1 MASEPSRRPRSRRWS
16 IALAALG
23 ALVTLVGGFLLY
35 ARQEIFVPDNLADRS
50 KAALGDERARLAIA
64 QPIVD
69 GIVDSGSGELVNA
82 RPLVE
87 SIVVSALGTPPA
99 KAAFA
104 EAVRSI
110 DAKLANRSPNTL
122 LLNLTDATVIA
133 AKALDAL
140 NPEVRKSLPKEV
152 NDVKAAILGSRIT
165 ITPLRWVHEVD
176 VLGVVLP
183 FVALLLL
190 ALSVIVAP
198 VRRTA
203 VQRAAVAVAI
213 AAAAGLIILI
223 AGRALALARIA
234 DPLYRDAASAAWDA
248 VLGDLGEWAIGIGLL
263 ALILAAAARFDD
275 GAVDPLRPL
284 TRAAELARRH
294 PRRPALGVLRGIG
307 IGLAGL
313 LLVVE
318 PELSL
323 RLVAVAAGAWLIY
336 VAIIEV
342 LAIVAP
348 VVPAGESRAARRRVV
363 PMRLAGVA
371 AVIAGAVVI
380 VLALGSDKR
389 SQARPPGA
397 PEACNGYPQLCGK
410 RIDQV
415 TIPATHNAM
424 SAASEPGWFLPNQR
438 YGIGRQ
444 LDDGIRGL
452 LIDTHYGTPRGGAGA
467 ERGFGGVIT
476 DLAREGKTRQEVVAE
491 LGEETVQRAE
501 DLVGRLAFGDEPH
514 GNAQPYLCHV
524 LCELGATKLDTALA
538 KIDEWLRTHPDEL
551 LAIVIEDYVS
561 PEETA
566 QAFQRAGLVH
576 YAYTPPAPGTVP
588 PTLGQLIERDKR
600 LLLLAEH
607 DGGGGKFPWYGQ
619 AFDLIQETPYTF
631 ENVDAI
637 TGPKSCRENRGD
649 PDNPLFQI
657 NNWIEKVP
665 RDPRLQGEI
674 NAFDVLLERARVCRR
689 VRSLEPNLIAVDY
702 YNQGDVVG
710 VAKAL
715 NGIPADEEPQVR
727 TLR

>member
-1 MASEPSRRPRSRRWS
+1 MAEQLRRPPRSRGWS

-23 ALVTLVGGFLLY
+23 ALVALVGGFLLY
-35 ARQEIFVPDNLADRS
+35 ARQEIFSPDNLAERS
-50 KAALGDERARLAIA
+50 RDALGDERTRLAIA

-110 DAKLANRSPNTL
+110 DAKLANRAPDTL
-122 LLNLTDATVIA
+122 FLNLTDATVIA

-140 NPEVRKSLPKEV
+140 NPEVRKSLPKQV
-152 NDVKAAILGSRIT
+152 DDVKTAILDSKLT
-165 ITPLRWVHEVD
+165 VTPLHWVHQVD
-176 VLGVVLP
+176 VFGIVLP
-183 FVALLLL
+183 FLAVLLL
-190 ALSVIVAP
+190 ALSVFVAP
-198 VRRTA
+198 IRRTA
-203 VQRAAVAVAI
+203 VQRAAIAVAVA
-213 AAAAGLIILI
+213 AVVGLIVLI

-234 DPLYRDAASAAWDA
+234 DPLFSDAAAAVWDA
-248 VLGDLGEWAIGIGLL
+248 VLGDLAEWTIGIGLL

-275 GAVDPLRPL
+275 GEVDPLRPL

-294 PRRPALGVLRGIG
+294 PQRPAFGVLRGIA
-307 IGLAGL
+307 IGLVGL
-313 LLVVE
+313 LLIVE

-323 RLVAVAAGAWLIY
+323 HLIAIAAGAWLIY
-336 VAIIEV
+336 VAIIEI
-342 LAIVAP
+342 LAIIAP
-348 VVPAGESRAARRRVV
+348 VVPAGESKAGSRRFA
-363 PMRLAGVA
+363 PMRLAGAA
-371 AVIAGAVVI
+371 AVIAGTVVV
-380 VLALGSDKR
+380 VLVLGGDKR
-389 SQARPPGA
+389 TQARPPGA

-424 SAASEPGWFLPNQR
+424 SAAAEPGWFLPNQR
-438 YGIGRQ
+438 YGIVRQ

-452 LIDTHYGTPRGGAGA
+452 LIDSHYGIPRGEDAGR
-467 ERGFGGVIT
+467 ELGSVVT
-476 DLAREGKTRQEVVAE
+476 DLAREDKTRQEVVKE
-491 LGEETVQRAE
+491 LGEETVKRAE
-501 DLVGRLAFGDEPH
+501 DLIGRLAFGESPH
-514 GNAQPYLCHV
+514 GDAEPYLCHV

-538 KIDEWLRTHPDEL
+538 RINEWLGSHPDEFL
-551 LAIVIEDYVS
+551 VIVIEDYVS

-566 QAFQRAGLVH
+566 RAFQRSGLLR
-576 YAYTPPAPGTVP
+576 YAYTPAPTAVP
-588 PTLGQLIERDKR
+588 PTLGRLIERDKR
-600 LLLLAEH
+600 LVVLAEH
-607 DGGGGKFPWYGQ
+607 DSGGGKFPWYGS

-631 ENVDAI
+631 KTVDDI
-637 TGPKSCRENRGD
+637 SGPRSCRENRGD

-665 RDPRLQGEI
+665 RDPGLQGEI
-674 NAFDVLLERARVCRR
+674 NAYDVLLGRARACRR
-689 VRSLEPNLIAVDY
+689 TRGLEPNVIAVDY
-702 YNQGDVVG
+702 YNEGDVIG

-715 NGIPADEEPQVR
+715 NRIPADEEPQVR

>member
-1 MASEPSRRPRSRRWS
+1 MDGEPRRTLRSRGWS

-23 ALVTLVGGFLLY
+23 ALVALVGGFLLY
-35 ARQEIFVPDNLADRS
+35 ARQEIFDPDNLAERS
-50 KAALGDERARLAIA
+50 RSALGDERTRLAIA

-122 LLNLTDATVIA
+122 FLNLTDATVIA

-152 NDVKAAILGSRIT
+152 NDVKTAILESKIT

-190 ALSVIVAP
+190 ALSVVVAP
-198 VRRTA
+198 IRRTA
-203 VQRAAVAVAI
+203 VQRAAIAVSI
-213 AAAAGLIILI
+213 AAVVGLIVLI
-223 AGRALALARIA
+223 VGKALVLAQIA
-234 DPLYRDAASAAWDA
+234 DPLYEDAASAAWDA

-275 GAVDPLRPL
+275 GEVDPMRPL

-294 PRRPALGVLRGIG
+294 PKRPALGVLRGIG
-307 IGLAGL
+307 IGLVGL

-323 RLVAVAAGAWLIY
+323 RLIAVAAGAWLIY
-336 VAIIEV
+336 VAIVEV
-342 LAIVAP
+342 LAIIAP
-348 VVPAGESRAARRRVV
+348 VVPAGESRASRRRLA
-363 PMRLAGVA
+363 PMRLAA
-371 AVIAGAVVI
+371 AAVVIAGIVVI

-389 SQARPPGA
+389 SQARPLGP
-397 PEACNGYPQLCGK
+397 PEACNGYPQLCAK

-415 TIPATHNAM
+415 TIPATHNSM
-424 SAASEPGWFLPNQR
+424 SAAAEPGWFLPNQR
-438 YGIGRQ
+438 YGIVRQ

-452 LIDTHYGTPRGGAGA
+452 LIDTHYGIRRGGAGA
-467 ERGFGGVIT
+467 EREFGGVIT

-491 LGEETVQRAE
+491 LGEETFERAE
-501 DLVGRLAFGDEPH
+501 NLIGRLAFGESPH
-514 GNAQPYLCHV
+514 GDAQPYLCHV
-524 LCELGATKLDTALA
+524 LCELGATRLDTALA
-538 KIDEWLRTHPDEL
+538 KIDEWLRTHPDEF

-588 PTLGQLIERDKR
+588 PTLGKLIERDKR
-600 LLLLAEH
+600 LLVLAEH

-631 ENVDAI
+631 KNVDAI
-637 TGPKSCRENRGD
+637 TGRQSCRENRGH

-665 RDPRLQGEI
+665 RDPGLQGEI
-674 NAFDVLLERARVCRR
+674 NAFDVLGERAATCRR
-689 VRSLEPNLIAVDY
+689 VRGMDPNLIAVDY
-702 YNQGDVVG
+702 YNEGDVIG

-715 NGIPADEEPQVR
+715 NGIPADEEPEVR
-727 TLR
+727 TIR

>member
-1 MASEPSRRPRSRRWS
+1 MAEPGRRSLRSRGAS
-16 IALAALG
+16 IALAVLG
-23 ALVTLVGGFLLY
+23 AAVGLIGGFLLY
-35 ARQEIFVPDNLADRS
+35 ARQEIFTPDSLAERAKDALAD
-50 KAALGDERARLAIA
+50 ERTRLAIA

-140 NPEVRKSLPKEV
+140 NPEVRKSLPREV

-165 ITPLRWVHEVD
+165 ITPIRWVHEVD

-190 ALSVIVAP
+190 ALSVLVAP
-198 VRRTA
+198 IRRTA
-203 VQRAAVAVAI
+203 VQRAALAVAVA
-213 AAAAGLIILI
+213 AVVGLIVLV
-223 AGRALALARIA
+223 AGKALALAEIA
-234 DPLYRDAASAAWDA
+234 DPLIRDAASAAWGA
-248 VLGDLGEWAIGIGLL
+248 VLGDLTWWTVSLGLL

-275 GAVDPLRPL
+275 GEVDPLRPL

-294 PRRPALGVLRGIG
+294 PRRPLFGVLRGVA

-313 LLVVE
+313 LFVFE
-318 PELSL
+318 PTLSL
-323 RLVAVAAGAWLIY
+323 QLAAVAAGAWLIY
-336 VAIIEV
+336 VAIVEV
-342 LAIVAP
+342 LAIIAP
-348 VVPAGESRAARRRVV
+348 VVPAGESSAGSRRLA
-363 PMRLAGVA
+363 PMRLAGAA
-371 AVIAGAVVI
+371 AVVAGAVVV
-380 VLALGSDKR
+380 VLALGADKR
-389 SQARPPGA
+389 SQARPPGP
-397 PEACNGYPQLCGK
+397 PEACNGYPQLCHK

-415 TIPATHNAM
+415 TIPATHNSM
-424 SAASEPGWFLPNQR
+424 SAAAEPGWFLPNQR
-438 YGIGRQ
+438 YGITRQ

-452 LIDTHYGTPRGGAGA
+452 LIDAHWGIPRGRGA
-467 ERGFGGVIT
+467 ERSFGGVIT
-476 DLAREGKTRQEVVAE
+476 DLAREDKTRQEVVDE
-491 LGEETVQRAE
+491 LGADTVQRAE

-514 GNAQPYLCHV
+514 GDAQPYLCHV
-524 LCELGATKLDTALA
+524 LCELGATKLDPALA
-538 KIDEWLRTHPDEL
+538 KISGWLRTHPDEL
-551 LAIVIEDYVS
+551 LVIVIEDYVD
-561 PEETA
+561 PAVIA
-566 QAFQRAGLVH
+566 QAIQRAGLVH
-576 YAYTPPAPGTVP
+576 YAYAPAHDTVP

-600 LLLLAEH
+600 LLIFAEDDNG
-607 DGGGGKFPWYGQ
+607 DGEFPWYLS
-619 AFDLIQETPYTF
+619 AFDWIQETPYTF
-631 ENVDAI
+631 NTVADI
-637 TGPKSCRENRGD
+637 TGRQSCRDNRGD

-665 RDPRLQGEI
+665 RDPALQGEI
-674 NAFDVLLERARVCRR
+674 NAFDVLDPRAETCRR
-689 VRSLEPNLIAVDY
+689 VRGMEPNLIAVDY
-702 YNQGDVVG
+702 YNEGDVIG

-715 NGIPADEEPQVR
+715 NGIPADEEPAVR

>member
-1 MASEPSRRPRSRRWS
+1 MASRTPGPPRSRGWS
-16 IALAALG
+16 IVLAALG
-23 ALVTLVGGFLLY
+23 ALVALVGGFLLY

-140 NPEVRKSLPKEV
+140 NPEVRRSLPKEI
-152 NDVKAAILGSRIT
+152 NDVKTAILGSRLT

-183 FVALLLL
+183 LVALLLL

-223 AGRALALARIA
+223 AGKALALAQIA

-307 IGLAGL
+307 IGLVGL
-313 LLVVE
+313 LFVVE

-342 LAIVAP
+342 LAIIAP

-371 AVIAGAVVI
+371 AVIAGAVVV
-380 VLALGSDKR
+380 VLALGGDKR
-389 SQARPPGA
+389 SQARPPGP

-415 TIPATHNAM
+415 TIPATHNSM
-424 SAASEPGWFLPNQR
+424 SAAAEPGWFLPNQR
-438 YGIGRQ
+438 YGIVRQ

-452 LIDTHYGTPRGGAGA
+452 LIDSHYGIPRGAAGA

-476 DLAREGKTRQEVVAE
+476 DLAREGKTRQEVVEE

-501 DLVGRLAFGDEPH
+501 DLVGRLAFGNEPH

-538 KIDEWLRTHPDEL
+538 KIDDWLRAHPDEL

-600 LLLLAEH
+600 LLVLAEH

-649 PDNPLFQI
+649 PDNPLLQI

-674 NAFDVLLERARVCRR
+674 NAFDVLHERAETCRR
-689 VRSLEPNLIAVDY
+689 VRGMGPNLIAVDY
-702 YNQGDVVG
+702 YNEGDVVG

-715 NGIPADEEPQVR
+715 NGIPPDEEPQVR